1 MLLFA
6 AALAAATPS
15 AATAPQAH
23 CPRTTS
29 QYAWRQGKPLKPKKL
44 NALPPANAY
53 VAVLRID
60 SNGCEAPIV
69 VRYGVGGR

>member
-6 AALAAATPS
+6 AALIAASPAP
-15 AATAPQAH
+15 APQAH

-29 QYAWRQGKPLKPKKL
+29 QYAWQRGKALKPKKL
-44 NALPPANAY
+44 NELPPANAY

-69 VRYGVGGR
+69 VKYGVGGR